1 MVQFRTPVPEA
12 AALSERRLGA
22 PDAAGYRDLRLDGL
36 ARHPE
41 AFGAS
46 WEDEAAKPLSW
57 FAQRLERNAVF
68 GGWVAGNAALAG
80 AAGLSVPEAAKLR
93 HKGVLWGMY
102 VRPRARRAG
111 LGAVLVRR
119 VLDHARGAVEEVR
132 LTVVSSN
139 DAAARL
145 YGAAGFEAFGVEPRA
160 LKVAR
165 RYHDEVLMALRF
177 GRGGG

>member
-1 MVQFRTPVPEA
+1 MP
-12 AALSERRLGA
+12 
-22 PDAAGYRDLRLDGL
+22 
-36 ARHPE
+36 
-41 AFGAS
+41 
-46 WEDEAAKPLSW
+46 K
-57 FAQRLERNAVF
+57 
-68 GGWVAGNAALAG
+68 
-80 AAGLSVPEAAKLR
+80 AAKLR

-160 LKVAR
+160 LKVAG
-165 RYHDEVLMALRF
+165 RYHDEVLIALRF
-177 GRGGG
+177 GHGGG